1 MPTYNCYS
9 TLPIAYKSK
18 KNQQKSGEM
27 MLTQIA
33 IRLGTSNNK
42 YNIDRYN
49 KLVPEM
55 CVKYDKF
62 TGSSDRFFF

>member
-1 MPTYNCYS
+1 
-9 TLPIAYKSK
+9 
-18 KNQQKSGEM
+18 

-33 IRLGTSNNK
+33 IRLGTSNDK

-62 TGSSDRFFF
+62 TGSSDTFIFFLRNKTM